1 MYLVTRHPHAAMP
14 KRSTSPLIY
23 VTPIVLLSVLATGC
37 SREVPSAWTIQS
49 PASAEAEAAPV
60 SDVTLSLDGDPPMP
74 GDAATGW
81 VGLEQS
87 TAAPDHSGHAGHA
100 GHAEKPAQ
108 PEQRDA
114 PPEHNEHAD
123 HSDHA
128 KPEGAHHHGH

>member
-1 MYLVTRHPHAAMP
+1 MP
-14 KRSTSPLIY
+14 KHSTSPLIY
-23 VTPIVLLSVLATGC
+23 VTPIVLVTLLATGC

-49 PASAEAEAAPV
+49 PASAEAEVAPV

-74 GDAATGW
+74 GDAGTGW
-81 VGLEQS
+81 IGLEQP

-100 GHAEKPAQ
+100 EQPAQ
-108 PEQRDA
+108 PEQGDAPPEQGDA
-114 PPEHNEHAD
+114 PPEHDEHAD